1 MQLSNRNRAKN
12 NTFLGR
18 LQHRLRRRKLSLN
31 RLRVSSSIRS
41 MNLETLEKRELMAVN
56 LFNDEFQLT
65 NANQLYSPEIA
76 LNVLAN
82 DNNGSV
88 NQLVSAANIDYSAS
102 NKGANTATYFH
113 PVRTGTSTLQR
124 SMIVGGVTFRSTSN
138 FGDIDL
144 GFDSDDQNN
153 GFASVV
159 THDRTQG
166 MILGTSRENILP
178 NNVGNTATN
187 LQVLNYNNNFFSS
200 VAGPANDGEIM
211 VRPGLA
217 RFPYSQGWIGGS
229 YTGTGAAAFG
239 NSAFTVTKTGTGQY
253 DVAVNGVSDS
263 RRDGFLFAIAEGNSD
278 NYSRAVPLGGNS
290 YRVVVRDNAATF
302 SGGEDGAFNLL
313 YIPRS
318 TQGLVGGHVRGD
330 TTIANPM
337 IQSFGNFSI
346 QRTGD
351 GNWTMSVPG
360 HTPETGILVIESAD
374 FDRTRGANVYFSY
387 QPDPTGANFLIRQ
400 MQFEGTQTNLLNDD
414 FVVFFIPFENQLAP
428 TSPLSILQLG
438 TAGNLNSGLSANGVA
453 LTINADGT
461 VNYAYPFESLRALA
475 QGTVVQDTFVY
486 TATDGVDSTSATVTV
501 TLRGSNDR
509 PTLLGAIPAISLVE
523 DGSPTTINLSDYI
536 IDYDA
541 GDVLSYSV
549 SLNAGAPVAISVAG
563 STATVTPLADQYG
576 AFSFSITA
584 TDPFGASV
592 STTVVTGN
600 VQGVLEGVKA
610 VTDTAQTTKDA
621 AVDISVLAND
631 YDPENS
637 QFSVAAASV
646 NSNVDA
652 TTDAAT
658 LWSIIQS
665 TTSPNNL
672 SIGTVA
678 NLGDVDLRRNGS
690 ALQQSLGV
698 MLGTP
703 TDNTTPY
710 ATVNSYGNILNGE
723 DTGYWF
729 STERG
734 AGGNG
739 ERNTPLS
746 AAFFPFADG
755 WTSGHIDTNGIL
767 RSARGVTQ
775 ADVTL
780 VTAGLFEIAI
790 PEASDSTTS
799 GYLFATTSSNDDN
812 ILSIRPI
819 AGTNKWQI
827 RNNDNDSLTGFEADG
842 ISFVYIPA
850 TTPNLIAGRWNSED
864 GSLVQVHGG
873 LSATASVDGA
883 VTVSIPG
890 HSPSSGVL
898 LAIAT
903 GIASDTVN
911 GVAATVP
918 SNNAAMY
925 TAVGSDF
932 SVLLR
937 TANTFTQVPG
947 DVQFI
952 FLPFANPLERIAPNP
967 FSITSFDAL
976 SEQNATITQNA
987 DGSFNYNP
995 ANAGGAI
1002 AALGPGQSL
1011 VDRFSYTITDSNGQT
1026 STAVVIVTVSGDK
1039 VVVTPTSGLVT
1050 SEAGVAA
1057 SFDIVLSVPP
1067 ASDVTINLTSDNPTE
1082 GVPTVSSLVFTPSN
1096 WNVPQSV
1103 TVVGQD
1109 DFFVDGTVAY
1119 KILTAA
1125 TSSDPSFNN
1134 VAVSD
1139 VSLSNTDNDIAAVL
1153 VSPSSG
1159 LVTDERGGNATFTVV
1174 LSASP
1179 SAPVTIG
1186 LSISDSS
1193 EGVVDQA
1200 SVTFNSTNWNVP
1212 QTVTVTGVDDSIID
1226 GNVAYS
1232 VVTAAAVSDD
1242 LNFAGVNGTDVSL
1255 INRDFDFTAR
1265 TSDGVTQYGVGQ
1277 AGVGI
1282 DGRFDIN
1289 GTNVFLQNG
1298 TLTVSV
1304 TQNGSSNDRIE
1315 IRNEGTSAGQVGISG
1330 SEVTFGG
1337 VMIGSFTGGVGAPL
1351 IVTFNATAN
1360 RAALLAVARAV
1371 TYRDIGTNSVGT
1383 RSLSFAV
1390 VDGDGVAAAAVN
1402 KTVRVG
1408 LKRVLELQ
1416 QNVDRGFGIYT
1427 GAKDVALSQSNPTTP
1442 FPIGANATEGLLVDW
1457 PDAGVNNKSQV
1468 LLRFEDLVGNALGQV
1483 PSDAIITSASLF
1495 VFTNNTGDG
1504 ALLHRMLQPWSDST
1518 ATWNSFGEGVDVDD
1532 FEATDVPESV
1542 WGTLDVSGATG
1553 VGFTG
1558 VSVTKD
1564 VRAWKSGLNNF
1575 GWLMEPHIGGTDG
1588 WAFSPAEA
1596 SAADQ
1601 RPLLRIEWVPAGT
1614 QSVVFQQD
1622 LNGYTGT
1629 QDTQIS
1635 SNLISSQAESLTIG
1649 TDFED
1654 ASTSRLQSL
1663 LRFNE
1668 IIGNSAGQIPT
1679 GAIIHDA
1686 ILTLAT
1692 IGNNGM
1698 GDGGSFH
1705 RMGVD
1710 WSEDALWTTFTDGIQ
1725 ADGGEASADISFQA
1739 GLPELFPDAQAGL
1752 VDFEVVRDVQAWAN
1766 GTPNFGWV
1774 ALPWTGGTNGWF
1786 FYSSENNSS
1795 QEFTPKPKLE
1805 VFFTVPTN
1813 QDPTLTVANQSVSG
1827 NEGSSITNTGTWA
1840 DPNASDVVTLTAS
1853 VGTVTKN
1860 ADGTWNWT
1868 IDGMDDVSNANV
1880 TITANDDQGGTAS
1893 VSFTYTVNNLAPQ
1906 LTVASSTVSG
1916 PVQTTLTNSG
1926 TWSDVSS
1933 DTVTLTSSLGT
1944 VTKNADGTWTWSL
1957 LATAAINNQTVTITG
1972 TDEDG
1977 GSSSVSFTIT
1987 AIESVVVNSYVMH
2000 GGGTFTGDNR
2010 IDTGKSLAKEG
2021 TTAQTLTFNNLINTT
2036 RGINLVSFE
2045 VKDLAGTVTAA
2056 DFAFQMSPQ
2065 GVFAESTNPP
2075 SGWGAAPAPTSVTV
2089 TPSGSNSRITITW
2102 PNNVIENRWLR
2113 LSMLANANTGLA
2125 SAQVYYLG
2133 HLRGEVT
2140 GVQSGQYIV
2149 NNTDAAAIAARV
2161 SGNNVPVTNIYDL
2174 DKNSRVLN
2182 ADIGAMSPGIGV
2194 LRLRNITIPAST
2206 AGKFGAGNGDGGRSE
2221 NNGTSDIGDSFWKG
2235 EGESRKGS
2243 LYSYDR
2249 FFMDFS
2255 SLDSLTLD
2263 DTDDVSRRRRRI

>member
-1 MQLSNRNRAKN
+1 
-12 NTFLGR
+12 
-18 LQHRLRRRKLSLN
+18 
-31 RLRVSSSIRS
+31 
-41 MNLETLEKRELMAVN
+41 MNLEALEKRELMAAN

-65 NANQLYSPEIA
+65 NANHLYSPEIA

-144 GFDSDDQNN
+144 GFDSDDQDN

-239 NSAFTVTKTGTGQY
+239 NAAFTVTKTGTGQY
-253 DVAVNGVSDS
+253 DVAVNGVTDS
-263 RRDGFLFAIAEGNSD
+263 RQDGFLFAIAEGNSD

-346 QRTGD
+346 QRTSD

-360 HTPETGILVIESAD
+360 HSPETGILVIESAD

-387 QPDPTGANFLIRQ
+387 QADSTGANFQIRQ

-428 TSPLSILQLG
+428 TSPLSIVQLG
-438 TAGNLNSGLSANGVA
+438 TADSPNSGLSTNGIA

-461 VNYAYPFESLRALA
+461 VKYDYPFETLRALA

-486 TATDGVDSTSATVTV
+486 TATDGIDSTSATVTV
-501 TLRGSNDR
+501 TLRGTNDR
-509 PTLLGAIPAISLVE
+509 PTLLGAIPSVSLME
-523 DGSPTTINLSDYI
+523 DGSPTTIDLTSYI
-536 IDYDA
+536 TDYDV
-541 GDVLSYSV
+541 GDVLNYVVALNPDAPVEISV
-549 SLNAGAPVAISVAG
+549 SGNI
-563 STATVTPLADQYG
+563 ATITPLADQYG
-576 AFSFSITA
+576 AFSFTITA
-584 TDPFGASV
+584 TDSLGLSV
-592 STTVVTGN
+592 STAVVTGS
-600 VQGVLEGVKA
+600 VQGVSEGAKA
-610 VTDTAQTTKDA
+610 IADDAQTTKDSA
-621 AVDISVLAND
+621 ININVLAND
-631 YDPENS
+631 FDPENS
-637 QFSVAAASV
+637 LFSVAAASI
-646 NSNVDA
+646 NSNIEATNDA
-652 TTDAAT
+652 ST
-658 LWSIIQS
+658 LWSVVQS
-665 TTSPNNL
+665 TVAPNDVTL
-672 SIGTVA
+672 GTVA
-678 NLGDVDLRRNGS
+678 NLGDVDLLRNGS
-690 ALQQSLGV
+690 ALQQSIGV

-703 TDNTTPY
+703 SDNTSPY
-710 ATVNSYGNILNGE
+710 STVNSYGNVLNGE
-723 DTGYWF
+723 NSGYWF

-734 AGGNG
+734 SGGNG
-739 ERNTPLS
+739 ERNTPLA

-755 WTSGHIDTNGIL
+755 WTSGHVDASGNL
-767 RSARGVTQ
+767 RSGRGVTQ
-775 ADVTL
+775 ANITL

-790 PEASDSTTS
+790 PEATDSTTS

-812 ILSIRPI
+812 ILSITPV
-819 AGTNKWQI
+819 AGTNRWQV
-827 RNNDNDSLTGFEADG
+827 RNTDNDSLTGFEADG

-850 TTPNLIAGRWNSED
+850 TTPNLIAGRWDSLDESLVQANGGVNAIASFD
-864 GSLVQVHGG
+864 GSL
-873 LSATASVDGA
+873 
-883 VTVSIPG
+883 TVSIPG
-890 HSPSSGVL
+890 HSP
-898 LAIAT
+898 AT
-903 GIASDTVN
+903 GILVAVATGVTSETVN
-911 GVAATVP
+911 GLSTVVP
-918 SNNAAMY
+918 SNQAVMY
-925 TAVGSDF
+925 TAVGNDF
-932 SVLLR
+932 SISSRL
-937 TANTFTQVPG
+937 ANSFTQVAG
-947 DVQFI
+947 DVQFL
-952 FLPFANPLERIAPNP
+952 FLPFANPLERLAPNP
-967 FSITSFDAL
+967 YSITSFDSL
-976 SEQNATITQNA
+976 SQQNATITQNA
-987 DGSFNYNP
+987 DGSFNYDP
-995 ANAGGAI
+995 SIAGGAI

-1011 VDRFSYTITDSNGQT
+1011 VDQFSYTITDSNGQT
-1026 STAVVIVTVSGDK
+1026 STAIVSVTVSGDR
-1039 VVVTPTSGLVT
+1039 VVVTPVSGLTT
-1050 SEAGVAA
+1050 SEAGGTA
-1057 SFDIVLSVPP
+1057 SFDVVLSVAPT
-1067 ASDVTINLTSDNPTE
+1067 ADVTINFTSSNAAE
-1082 GVPTVSSLVFTPSN
+1082 GVPSVSSLVFTPAN

-1109 DFFVDGTVAY
+1109 DFFIDGAVEY
-1119 KILTAA
+1119 SILTTAS
-1125 TSSDPSFNN
+1125 SSDSSFNN

-1139 VSLSNTDNDIAAVL
+1139 VTLNNTDNDIATVL
-1153 VSPSSG
+1153 VSPTSG

-1179 SAPVTIG
+1179 SAPVTID
-1186 LSISDSS
+1186 LSVNDST

-1200 SVTFNSTNWNVP
+1200 SVTFDSTNWNVP
-1212 QTVTVTGVDDSIID
+1212 QTVTVTGLDDSIID
-1226 GNVAYS
+1226 GNVDYS
-1232 VVTAAAVSDD
+1232 VVTAPAISDD
-1242 LNFAGVNGTDVSL
+1242 ANFAGIDAVNVSL
-1255 INRDFDFTAR
+1255 MNRDFDFVVVS
-1265 TSDGVTQYGVGQ
+1265 SDGVTQYGIGQ

-1282 DGRFDIN
+1282 DGRFNIN
-1289 GTNVFLQNG
+1289 GSNVFLENG
-1298 TLTVSV
+1298 TLTVAVS
-1304 TQNGSSNDRIE
+1304 QNGSANDRIE
-1315 IRNEGTSAGQVGISG
+1315 IRNEGTSAGQVGVSG
-1330 SEVTFGG
+1330 SEITLGG
-1337 VMIGSFTGGVGAPL
+1337 VAVGSFTGGVATPL
-1351 IVTFNATAN
+1351 VVTFNATAN

-1371 TYRDIGTNSVGT
+1371 TYRDAGVNSSGNRT
-1383 RSLSFAV
+1383 ISFAV
-1390 VDGDGVAAAAVN
+1390 VDGDGVVAPTVS

-1416 QNVDRGFGIYT
+1416 QDVDRGFGSYT
-1427 GAKDVALSQSNPTTP
+1427 GAKDIALVQANPTTA
-1442 FPIGANATEGLLVDW
+1442 FPIGANPTEGLLVDW
-1457 PDAGVNNKSQV
+1457 PDSGVNNKSQV
-1468 LLRFEDLVGNALGQV
+1468 LLRFEDLVGNALGQI

-1495 VFTNNTGDG
+1495 VFTNNSGDG

-1532 FEATDVPESV
+1532 FEAREVPESV

-1553 VGFTG
+1553 GGFAG

-1564 VRAWKSGLNNF
+1564 VRAWKSGTDNF
-1575 GWLMEPHIGGTDG
+1575 GWLLEPHIGGTDG
-1588 WAFSPAEA
+1588 WAFSPSESA
-1596 SAADQ
+1596 AADQ

-1614 QSVVFQQD
+1614 ESVVFQQD

-1629 QDTQIS
+1629 QDTQIA
-1635 SNLISSQAESLTIG
+1635 SNLVSSQADATTIG

-1654 ASTSRLQSL
+1654 ASTSRLQAL

-1668 IIGNSAGQIPT
+1668 IIGTNAGQIPA

-1686 ILTLAT
+1686 VLTLAT

-1710 WSEDALWTTFTDGIQ
+1710 WSEDALWTTFTDGVQ
-1725 ADGGEASADISFQA
+1725 ADGSEAASEISFQA
-1739 GLPELFPDAQAGL
+1739 GNADRFPDAQAGL
-1752 VDFEVVRDVQAWAN
+1752 VDFEVINDVQAWAN

-1805 VFFTVPTN
+1805 VFFTVPSN
-1813 QDPTLTVANQSVSG
+1813 QNPTLTVANQSVSG
-1827 NEGSSITNTGTWA
+1827 NEGTSITNTGTWA

-1868 IDGMDDVSNANV
+1868 IDGADDVADANV

-1977 GSSSVSFTIT
+1977 GSSTVSFTIT
-1987 AIESVVVNSYVMH
+1987 AIESVVVNSFVMH

-2021 TTAQTLTFNNLINTT
+2021 TTAQTLTFNNLINTA

-2206 AGKFGAGNGDGGRSE
+2206 AGKFGAGSGDGGRSE
-2221 NNGTSDIGDSFWKG
+2221 NDGTSDIGDSFGKG

-2243 LYSYDR
+2243 RYSYDQ

-2263 DTDDVSRRRRRI
+2263 DTDEVSRRRRRI